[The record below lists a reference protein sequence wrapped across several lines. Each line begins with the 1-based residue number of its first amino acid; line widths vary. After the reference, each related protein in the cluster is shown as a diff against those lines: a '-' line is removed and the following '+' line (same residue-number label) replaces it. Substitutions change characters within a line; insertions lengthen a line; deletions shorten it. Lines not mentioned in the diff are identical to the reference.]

1 MKDHNGTHFIDR
13 SGRVIIPFKYIIEIL
28 FPRIEVYKHY
38 VKEIK

>member
-13 SGRVIIPFKYIIEIL
+13 RGIPFKYIIEIL
-28 FPRIEVYKHY
+28 FPRIEVYKRY